1 MVSHN
6 EVFSCSDKLV
16 VTPGCCR
23 MDFALGESLENTEI
37 VEPVRRWVET
47 VVVDMNICPF
57 AKRELVKN
65 RVRFAVT
72 QAITEGQLLKAL
84 QTELELLS
92 REPTIETTLLIHPD
106 VLHDFYD
113 YNQFLSYAEG
123 LLVQIKLEGVYQIA
137 SFHPDYQFADTEP
150 ADAENYT
157 NRSPY
162 PMLHLIRE
170 ESLERA
176 IAAYPD
182 VDKIPLRNTELMNTL
197 GEDKL
202 QKLLQ
207 ACFDGSK
214 LE

>member
-1 MVSHN
+1 M
-6 EVFSCSDKLV
+6 
-16 VTPGCCR
+16 
-23 MDFALGESLENTEI
+23 ENTEV

-47 VVVDMNICPF
+47 VVVDLNLCPF

-65 RVRFAVT
+65 RVRFVVT
-72 QAITEGQLLKAL
+72 PATTEEQLLRML
-84 QTELELLS
+84 QSELELLS
-92 REPTIETTLLIHPD
+92 SEPSVETTLLIHPD

-113 YNQFLSYAEG
+113 YNQFLSRAEG
-123 LLVQIKLEGVYQIA
+123 LLAQLNLEGVYQIA
-137 SFHPDYQFADTEP
+137 SFHPDYQFAGTEP

-182 VDKIPLRNTELMNTL
+182 VEKIPSRNTDLMNTL
-197 GEDKL
+197 GKDKL
-202 QKLLQ
+202 QELLQ
-207 ACFDGSK
+207 ACFKGSK

>member
-1 MVSHN
+1 LDDN
-6 EVFSCSDKLV
+6 KI
-16 VTPGCCR
+16 
-23 MDFALGESLENTEI
+23 A
-37 VEPVRRWVET
+37 EPVRQWVET
-47 VVVDMNICPF
+47 VVVDLNLCPF

-65 RVRFAVT
+65 RVRFTVT
-72 QAITEGQLLKAL
+72 QAKTEEQLLIAL

-92 REPTIETTLLIHPD
+92 REPSIETTLLIHPD

-113 YNQFLSYAEG
+113 YNQFLSYADG
-123 LLVQIKLEGVYQIA
+123 LLLQMKMEGVYQIA
-137 SFHPDYQFADTEP
+137 SFHPDYQFAGTES

-162 PMLHLIRE
+162 PMMHLIRE

-176 IAAYPD
+176 IAAYED

-197 GEDKL
+197 GKDKL
-202 QKLLQ
+202 RKLLQ

-214 LE
+214 PE